1 MSDWR
6 LSLIAHLLVELG
18 SSALYCS
25 SMSEVVAGFD
35 DWLREADQK
44 FLSEYGID
52 TSDAG
57 IDDDYL
63 RQCFDDG
70 ETPEGFVKRI
80 GEKYD
85 LTPRREMLGYY

>member
-1 MSDWR
+1 
-6 LSLIAHLLVELG
+6 
-18 SSALYCS
+18 
-25 SMSEVVAGFD
+25 MSEAPLDFEN
-35 DWLREADQK
+35 WLAKANQI

-63 RQCFDDG
+63 RGCFEDG
-70 ETPEGFVKRI
+70 ESPAGFVKRI